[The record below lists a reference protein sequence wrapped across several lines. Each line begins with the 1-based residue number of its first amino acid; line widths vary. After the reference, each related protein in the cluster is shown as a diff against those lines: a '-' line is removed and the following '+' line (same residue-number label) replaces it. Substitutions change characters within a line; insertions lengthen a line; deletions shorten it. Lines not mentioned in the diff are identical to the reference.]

1 MKKYIITAVEQDG
14 LDVHTFALCL
24 EVNDNISDIKQ
35 AVMDACKEYIKT
47 SAGKATLEYNSGYF
61 DWADFA
67 MSVPNEICKKHGFA
81 KIEADESCIVS
92 WGEQLIDG

>member
-1 MKKYIITAVEQDG
+1 MKKHIITAIEQDG

-24 EVNDNISDIKQ
+24 ETVEDDLDIKQ
-35 AVMDACKEYIKT
+35 AVKNACEEYIKT
-47 SAGKATLEYNSGYF
+47 PAGKATLEYNSGYF

-67 MSVPNEICKKHGFA
+67 MNVPNEICKKYGFT
-81 KIEADESCIVS
+81 KIEADENYIVS